1 MANKAIANISA
12 KIFSNIARSGMTGS
26 LSFKPPNS
34 SEKWLYASKSVGSS
48 SSALIDATY
57 DYLGGQLSV
66 SPSDVVRWICI
77 KNISSSPTDGVAI
90 TIGGDTAAYNNDHS
104 MIIGAGEMLAF
115 KGSSALTFADINAI
129 SVTMDGEYGYV
140 NNTNSTSVRVEI
152 AAIADDVG

>member
-34 SEKWLYASKSVGSS
+34 SEKWLYVSKSVSS
-48 SSALIDATY
+48 TSSALIDATY
-57 DYLGGQLSV
+57 DYLGGQLAV
-66 SPSDVVRWICI
+66 NTADVVRWICI
-77 KNISSSPTDGVAI
+77 KNISTSSTDGVAI
-90 TIGGDTAAYNNDHS
+90 TIGGETAQWNNDHS

-115 KGSSALTFADINAI
+115 KGSSALTFGDINAI

-152 AAIADDVG
+152 AAIADDIG